1 MPNSNP
7 IYTRISFTYLILMHL
22 HHSHPSYHLQHH
34 PNPPPLITLS
44 SPTNTP
50 ILITINSSFNHP
62 LQIHH
67 QYRINMIS
75 HHIYPIHPSPSSYIT
90 KPTIPSYTHSSN
102 TLNTITTGIWMI
114 CPDINIHTCCLA
126 DITSITKAF
135 SCIDMVIQMQL

>member
-1 MPNSNP
+1 MPNFNP
-7 IYTRISFTYLILMHL
+7 ICIGILFTYLIPMHP
-22 HHSHPSYHLQHH
+22 HHIHPPYHLQPHL
-34 PNPPPLITLS
+34 NPPPLTTIS

-50 ILITINSSFNHP
+50 IPITINSSFNHP

-75 HHIYPIHPSPSSYIT
+75 HHIYPVHPSPSSYIT
-90 KPTIPSYTHSSN
+90 KPMTHSYTHSSN